1 MDPFTIAAIAGGVQA
16 LGGAAQS
23 IFSGRKKAEREL
35 NAFAKQSP
43 LYQGSKS
50 INDYYQ
56 QAMNRYNENPYQSQQ
71 YQLGSM
77 NAQRA
82 TAQGIS
88 ALQDR
93 RSAIGGIGRLAAGQQ
108 NAMQNL
114 GAQAEAQ
121 RNQRF
126 GQYGQASQAKAS
138 EDYKMF
144 DINQMTP
151 YNRQLQLK
159 QLAAQAA
166 NERNNAG
173 LQMVGSALGGVAQAG
188 MMAGYNKLPVDK
200 VAQVAN
206 LPSPSFGN
214 PNAGKFASLSKL
226 GSTLGANF
234 GTYKSIF
241 GNKYSLPN
249 IGGISQANN
258 YPQIQGESFY
268 PEY

>member
-23 IFSGRKKAEREL
+23 IFSGRKKRENEL
-35 NAFAKQSP
+35 NAFAKASP

-56 QAMNRYNENPYQSQQ
+56 QALNRYSENPYQSQQ
-71 YQLGSM
+71 YQLGAM

-82 TAQGIS
+82 TAQGIG

-93 RSAIGGIGRLAAGQQ
+93 RSAIGGISRLAAGQQ

-121 RNQRF
+121 RSSRL
-126 GQYGQASQAKAS
+126 GQLGQAAQAKAS

-159 QLAAQAA
+159 QMAAQAA
-166 NERNNAG
+166 NERSNAG

-188 MMAGYNKLPVDK
+188 MMAGYNKLPTVTPEK
-200 VAQVAN
+200 VAN
-206 LPSPSFGN
+206 MPSPSFGTN
-214 PNAGKFASLSKL
+214 TAKFSSLSKL
-226 GSTLGANF
+226 GSTLGANA
-234 GTYKSIF
+234 GTFKSIL

-249 IGGISQANN
+249 IGGLRQANN
-258 YPQIQGESFY
+258 YPVIEGEFFDPQY
-268 PEY
+268 